1 MTLQRKAVM
10 APDRFE
16 IRYPDGDYEIVAAER
31 TPPAI
36 GETIRHKGQLWK
48 VTSTTDGRSVVVH
61 VELAGDRAKSK
72 R

>member
-1 MTLQRKAVM
+1 M
-10 APDRFE
+10 ATDRFE

-31 TPPAI
+31 SPPAV

-48 VTSTTDGRSVVVH
+48 VTATTDGGSVVVH
-61 VELAGDRAKSK
+61 VELGVNGARNK